1 MRKGRRGMRSKS
13 GGGILPPV
21 ANDEFDG
28 RIGKGD
34 ENDDDDDD
42 DDDEDDAD
50 NEDVGRRKEILME
63 GRKGTG
69 INCSKEYGLGRKV
82 LFEIQIGRRVE
93 RKRLGV
99 QEYMEEYMEELV
111 NERRG

>member
-1 MRKGRRGMRSKS
+1 
-13 GGGILPPV
+13 
-21 ANDEFDG
+21 
-28 RIGKGD
+28 
-34 ENDDDDDD
+34 
-42 DDDEDDAD
+42 
-50 NEDVGRRKEILME
+50 ME